1 MTLIRDSS
9 RFALLDQ
16 AVMRD
21 GAQIV
26 LLARLSPI
34 SPYVAFSYMFGLT
47 AVGLLPF
54 LGASAVGILPA
65 SFVYVYLGETGRKAT
80 TRSRGGGGA
89 GGGGNGET
97 SNVEIAFYTF
107 GLVVTALV
115 TYRLTVIA
123 KATLGSKVGGDLFS
137 GGVSG
142 GGSAGGEKDEVE
154 ELLEFAEVVTPRAPR
169 APRDEETGNARAGG
183 GGGGGG
189 GARGFLVSDPG
200 GEGFR
205 EFSPLP
211 SESRAGSGGGVLDR
225 RRSGDF
231 MNAVIKR

>member
-1 MTLIRDSS
+1 
-9 RFALLDQ
+9 
-16 AVMRD
+16 MRD

-47 AVGLLPF
+47 AVGFLPF

-142 GGSAGGEKDEVE
+142 GGSAGGGGLGGNGGEKDEVE
-154 ELLEFAEVVTPRAPR
+154 ELLEFAEVVTPRALR

>member
-1 MTLIRDSS
+1 MNSTPTFASYGTTLIRDSS

-47 AVGLLPF
+47 AVGFLPF

-89 GGGGNGET
+89 G
-97 SNVEIAFYTF
+97 
-107 GLVVTALV
+107 
-115 TYRLTVIA
+115 
-123 KATLGSKVGGDLFS
+123 
-137 GGVSG
+137 
-142 GGSAGGEKDEVE
+142 
-154 ELLEFAEVVTPRAPR
+154 
-169 APRDEETGNARAGG
+169 
-183 GGGGGG
+183 
-189 GARGFLVSDPG
+189 
-200 GEGFR
+200 
-205 EFSPLP
+205 
-211 SESRAGSGGGVLDR
+211 R
-225 RRSGDF
+225 RR
-231 MNAVIKR
+231 